1 MNHILEAKASLQ
13 SQTHDRILSAF
24 LKLQNKRAPGSY
36 PNNTKEY
43 QESMASGTISHICQ
57 SA

>member
-1 MNHILEAKASLQ
+1 MNRILEAKASLQ

-43 QESMASGTISHICQ
+43 QEGMASGTISNICQ